1 MKKIKI
7 AVTGAGGGVGQSIIK
22 GLYDTEYT
30 IVGLDADILAT
41 GLYGVPIAYKTLSV
55 EDPGYIENILEICK
69 KEDCKLLFPGLDSE
83 LALLSE
89 HSERFKEIGTTVV
102 VSSLE
107 AVEVADNKLLTYKL
121 LSSHK
126 IPVARTFALS
136 DFLSSE
142 GALNFPVIIKPMVG
156 GSRSK
161 DVYFLQTKKDLDWI
175 ISKPNFDKGNFVIQE
190 YIEGEEYTCGT
201 ISLDQKCWGVIVM
214 RRILRNGD
222 TYKCFTVKNK
232 KIEEVVMKVINTLKP
247 FGACNVQLRLKAG
260 VLPIVFEINARC
272 SGTTGPRALAG
283 FNEPKMIADYL
294 LFNKKPVFK
303 IKEVSMLRYWKEVV
317 VKNHDVGIVNSKKK
331 IINKRYPKL

>member
-1 MKKIKI
+1 MNKIKI
-7 AVTGAGGGVGQSIIK
+7 AVTGVGGGVGQSIIK

-30 IVGLDADILAT
+30 IVGLDADSLAT

-55 EDPGYIENILEICK
+55 KDPGYIENILEICK

-83 LALLSE
+83 LALLSK

-107 AVEVADNKLLTYKL
+107 VVEVADNKLLTYKL
-121 LSSHK
+121 LSSHN

-161 DVYFLQTKKDLDWI
+161 DVYLLQTRKDLDWI
-175 ISKPNFDKGNFVIQE
+175 ISKPDFDKGNFVIQE

-201 ISLDQKCWGVIVM
+201 INLGQKCWGVIVM
-214 RRILRNGD
+214 RRLLRNGD

-232 KIEEVVMKVINTLKP
+232 KIEEAVMKVINTLKP
-247 FGACNVQLRLKAG
+247 FGACNVQLRLKVG
-260 VLPIVFEINARC
+260 VPIVFEINARC

-283 FNEPKMIADYL
+283 FNEPRMIADYL
-294 LFNKKPVFK
+294 LFSKKPVFN
-303 IKEVSMLRYWKEVV
+303 IRELSILRYWKEVV
-317 VKNHDVGIVNSKKK
+317 VENRDVRIVNSRKK
-331 IINKRYPKL
+331 IINKNYPKL